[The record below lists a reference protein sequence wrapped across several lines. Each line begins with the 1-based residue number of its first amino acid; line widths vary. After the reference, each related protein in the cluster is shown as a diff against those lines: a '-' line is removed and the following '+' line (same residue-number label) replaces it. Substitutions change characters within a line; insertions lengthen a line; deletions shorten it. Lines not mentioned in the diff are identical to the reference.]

1 MSRAGDRIRPEVQA
15 LSAYAV
21 PEVGDVVKLDA
32 MENPY
37 PWPDNTLRAQW
48 LETLGRVSANRYPD
62 PRAPALT
69 ERMRRHLGL
78 VADQRLLLGNGSDEL
93 IQLITLALA
102 RPGAVVLAP
111 EPTFVMYRM
120 IATFCGLEFVGVPL
134 AEDFALDVGAMEAA
148 IDEHDPAVVFLAWPN
163 NPTGNLWPRDDV
175 ERIVERAR
183 GLVVIDEAY
192 QPFAGDSFVGELD
205 RWEHVVVLRTLS
217 KLGLAGLRL
226 GALAGPAAW
235 LDEIDKL
242 RLPYNINV
250 LTQASATFALEHFD
264 TLDAQAAELRSERER
279 LAAAL
284 AELPGVTVYPSAA
297 NFLLLRLPAGRAR
310 PVFDGLLADGVLIK
324 CLDGGHPQLA
334 DCLRVTIGTPA
345 ENARLE
351 AALARQLDTANVAA
365 RTGSS

>member
-1 MSRAGDRIRPEVQA
+1 M
-15 LSAYAV
+15 SAYAV
-21 PEVGDVVKLDA
+21 PEVGGVVKLDA

-37 PWPDNTLRAQW
+37 PWPDENLRAQW

-62 PRAPALT
+62 PRAPELS
-69 ERMRRHLGL
+69 ERMRWHMGL
-78 VADQRLLLGNGSDEL
+78 ADDQRLLLGNGSDEL
-93 IQLITLALA
+93 IHLITLALA
-102 RPGAVVLAP
+102 RPGAAVLAP

-134 AEDFALDVGAMEAA
+134 GDDFALDLEAMEAA
-148 IDEHDPAVVFLAWPN
+148 IDAHDPAVVFLAWPN
-163 NPTGNLWPRDDV
+163 NPTGNLWPRADV

-192 QPFAGDSFVGELD
+192 QPFAGDSFVGDLG
-205 RWEHVVVLRTLS
+205 RWSNVVVLRTLS

-250 LTQASATFALEHFD
+250 LTQASATFALDHFD
-264 TLDAQAAELRSERER
+264 ALDAQAAELRAERER
-279 LAAAL
+279 MAAAL
-284 AELPGVTVYPSAA
+284 TGLPGVTVHPSAA
-297 NFLLLRLPAGRAR
+297 NFLLLSLPAGRAR
-310 PVFDGLLADGVLIK
+310 PVFEGLLADGVLIK
-324 CLDGGHPQLA
+324 CLDGSHPRLA
-334 DCLRVTIGTPA
+334 DCLRVTIGTPI

-351 AALARQLDTANVAA
+351 SALARQLGAANAG
-365 RTGSS
+365 T